1 MSLAIFSL
9 FLSCCIDRRGEK
21 SAVQQSE
28 NGRTKRFDHTLLV
41 NSVGERTEHANSIDH
56 EITLNLLKHVGADDA
71 SPIVRRELVVAL
83 GVVVKVFE
91 ANFVAVCRIALEEEG
106 GDGRRS
112 GSAGPQGFD
121 KLIS

>member
-1 MSLAIFSL
+1 MENQKQPHIFKEYKIHKLVHAVDPCS
-9 FLSCCIDRRGEK
+9 SC
-21 SAVQQSE
+21 
-28 NGRTKRFDHTLLV
+28 
-41 NSVGERTEHANSIDH
+41 SVGERTEHANTIDH

-106 GDGRRS
+106 GEGRRS
-112 GSAGPQGFD
+112 GSAGPQGCH
-121 KLIS
+121 LT

>member
-1 MSLAIFSL
+1 MVHAVDPCS
-9 FLSCCIDRRGEK
+9 SC
-21 SAVQQSE
+21 
-28 NGRTKRFDHTLLV
+28 
-41 NSVGERTEHANSIDH
+41 SVGERTEHANTIDH

-106 GDGRRS
+106 GEGRRS
-112 GSAGPQGFD
+112 GSAGPQGCH
-121 KLIS
+121 LT